1 MERYGVRM
9 GKSELTKE
17 EKKKKEQ
24 KELVVE
30 VEKEEVKIEGP
41 LEEEVV
47 ALLKKYN
54 LTLVT
59 AESVTGGLFAARI
72 INVAG
77 ASDILKVGFIT
88 YSNKAKK
95 KYLDVQK
102 STLKKYGEVSKQ
114 TAKEM
119 ARGAAIGADSDTAI
133 AFTGLAGPG
142 GGTEEKPIGLVY
154 IACYVKEKITVE
166 EFHFEGERQE
176 IREDAVKS
184 GLELLR
190 RCIVASYVS

>member
-176 IREDAVKS
+176 IREAAVKS